1 MLMDIFIKNEHYAK
15 ASLVAHE
22 ILLQENSE
30 NELTLSACL
39 FSCMAYL
46 DDIKRNNIQVT
57 VKKDEEQNTEPKV
70 KVSKIFQASRVF
82 KKLI

>member
-1 MLMDIFIKNEHYAK
+1 MLMDVFIKTKDFLK

-30 NELTLSACL
+30 NELTLCACL

-46 DDIKRNNIQVT
+46 DDIKRNKIEVV
-57 VKKDEEQNTEPKV
+57 VKEEEKNNEPKV
-70 KVSKIFQASRVF
+70 I
-82 KKLI
+82 